1 MQKPINELIAEV
13 TRVINTPPSR
23 PIRLMFLENEIFYEM
38 AQNQVKELFAPN
50 EIINMTNFME
60 LETWKAREDELIKVE
75 EKYGQ
80 EHRRYRQVLCEIL
93 ENTIVH
99 FIEENDAKKVLIIQ
113 DENLFQLGLDPIHFL
128 LTYMS
133 ENQLIVNDS
142 IPLIW
147 LTIGTKEDYSVN
159 EYCYYKT
166 EDTKGRVIK
175 IEQSTLG
182 SCVKDYRLPE

>member
-113 DENLFQLGLDPIHFL
+113 DGNLFQLGLDPIHFL

-175 IEQSTLG
+175 IEQSTLS

>member
-1 MQKPINELIAEV
+1 
-13 TRVINTPPSR
+13 
-23 PIRLMFLENEIFYEM
+23 
-38 AQNQVKELFAPN
+38 
-50 EIINMTNFME
+50 
-60 LETWKAREDELIKVE
+60 
-75 EKYGQ
+75 
-80 EHRRYRQVLCEIL
+80 
-93 ENTIVH
+93 
-99 FIEENDAKKVLIIQ
+99 
-113 DENLFQLGLDPIHFL
+113 
-128 LTYMS
+128 MS

-175 IEQSTLG
+175 IEQRTLS